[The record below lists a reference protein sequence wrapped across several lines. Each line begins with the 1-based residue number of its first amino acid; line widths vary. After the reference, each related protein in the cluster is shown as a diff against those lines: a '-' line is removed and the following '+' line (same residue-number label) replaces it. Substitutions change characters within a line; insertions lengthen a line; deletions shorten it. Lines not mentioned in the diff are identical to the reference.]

1 MKIDINNV
9 KIKSMISSRGN
20 EVPNQF
26 KIETNEGVFFQSYES
41 IVAVIRL
48 NGEIELDKKYWDWSV
63 TTSKYR
69 NSFLDMKTKD
79 IKKAISTGE
88 IVLKDLN

>member
-9 KIKSMISSRGN
+9 KVESMESSRGN

-26 KIETNEGVFFQSYES
+26 KIETPEGVFFQSYKS
-41 IVAVIRL
+41 IIAVIRL
-48 NGEIELDKKYWDWSV
+48 NGDIELDEKYWDWSV
-63 TTSKYR
+63 TTSRYR
-69 NSFLDMKTKD
+69 NSFLNMKTKD

-88 IVLKDLN
+88 IVLKNLN

>member
-1 MKIDINNV
+1 MNKYKVENMV
-9 KIKSMISSRGN
+9 SSRGN
-20 EVPNQF
+20 KIPNQF
-26 KIETNEGVFFQSYES
+26 EIVTPEGVFFQSYKS
-41 IVAVIRL
+41 IIAVIRL
-48 NGEIELDKKYWDWSV
+48 NGDIELDEKYWDWSV

-69 NSFLDMKTKD
+69 NSFLNMKTKD